1 MHNHSHRN
9 HAVVTMSVIQIKNK
23 LGSLGNSPQVQ
34 VKEFKLEQNQNWAI
48 LGGNGSGKSSF
59 AKMLQNADPSL
70 SAQVVSFEGEQELL
84 EREIYE
90 DDSEWLNKVDNGRI
104 CRDLIAENLT
114 GNANL
119 ATLIETL
126 QLQQC
131 IDTGFR
137 LLSTGERR
145 RLMLARALA
154 ASPKLL
160 ILDEPFDGLDKEFS
174 AHLAKV
180 IATISVITSTV
191 LIINRLSHISEVTTH
206 IACLHQMELVYQNTK
221 ENALA
226 SPLFQQLQSLDQ
238 VTPRPLPSRLPITTK
253 PYIPAPSQPV
263 ISLSNIRVA
272 YQNKT
277 ILDGLDW
284 QIMPNQH
291 WKISGPNGCGKSTLV
306 NLISGDHPQCY
317 SNDIHLFGQKR
328 GVGESIWEVKHHM
341 GLMSTSL
348 HQQYRITVTA
358 ETVVLS
364 GFFDTIG
371 VYRPVTPTNK
381 QIANEWLE
389 FLGLDKFKDA
399 HFHNLSFG
407 QQRML
412 LIARALIKRP
422 YLLILDEPCQGLDP
436 INRALVIQLI
446 EQIASRKIAQIIY
459 ISHEP
464 EDKLQC
470 LTHELNF
477 TSIPELSERDPAS
490 APLYSVH
497 LREL

>member
-1 MHNHSHRN
+1 
-9 HAVVTMSVIQIKNK
+9 MSILQIKNSSS
-23 LGSLGNSPQVQ
+23 SLTPLPTIEVENFS
-34 VKEFKLEQNQNWAI
+34 LEKQQHWVVI
-48 LGGNGSGKSSF
+48 GGNGSGKSTF
-59 AKMLQNADPSL
+59 ARMLKDADSSL
-70 SAQVVSFEGEQELL
+70 RAQFVSFENEQALL

-90 DDSEWLNKVDNGRI
+90 DDSEWLNQVDNGRTT
-104 CRDLIAENLT
+104 RELITENLSNDVT
-114 GNANL
+114 IE
-119 ATLIETL
+119 TLIETL

-154 ASPKLL
+154 ASPMLL
-160 ILDEPFDGLDKEFS
+160 ILDEPYDGLDKEFTS
-174 AHLAKV
+174 HLS
-180 IATISVITSTV
+180 TVITSISRTTPTV
-191 LIINRLSHISEVTTH
+191 LIVNRLSHISEATTH
-206 IACLHQMELVYQNTK
+206 IACLHQMELVYQDTK
-221 ENALA
+221 EGAL
-226 SPLFQQLQSLDQ
+226 SSKLFQQLQSLDQ
-238 VTPRPLPSRLPITTK
+238 GPHQPLPSKIPTVNS
-253 PYIPAPSQPV
+253 PYTPVPNKAV
-263 ISLSNIRVA
+263 ISLSDIRVA
-272 YQNKT
+272 YHNKT
-277 ILDGLDW
+277 ILDGLNW
-284 QIMPNQH
+284 EIMPGQH
-291 WKISGPNGCGKSTLV
+291 WKVSGPNGCGKSTLV

-317 SNDIHLFGQKR
+317 SNNIHLFGQKR
-328 GVGESIWEVKHHM
+328 GGGESIWEVKHHM

-371 VYRPVTPTNK
+371 VYRPVTPTHK
-381 QIANEWLE
+381 QIANEWLK
-389 FLGLDKFKDA
+389 FIGLDKFKDT
-399 HFHNLSFG
+399 HFQNLSFG

-446 EQIASRKIAQIIY
+446 EQIACRKIAQIIY

-464 EDKLQC
+464 ENKLQC
-470 LTHELNF
+470 LTHELSF
-477 TSIPELSERDPAS
+477 TSIPEFTEAAPST

-497 LREL
+497 LRQL

>member
-1 MHNHSHRN
+1 
-9 HAVVTMSVIQIKNK
+9 MSVIHIKNK
-23 LGSLGNSPQVQ
+23 LSSLTNPPQVG
-34 VKEFKLEQNQNWAI
+34 VKDFRLEGNQNWAI
-48 LGGNGSGKSSF
+48 LGGNGSGKSTF
-59 AKMLQNADPSL
+59 AKMLKAAAPAD
-70 SAQVVSFEGEQELL
+70 SAEVVSFEGEQALL

-90 DDSEWLNKVDNGRI
+90 DDSEWLNKVDNGRT
-104 CRDLIAENLT
+104 CRELITENLAGT
-114 GNANL
+114 ADIEN
-119 ATLIETL
+119 LIELL
-126 QLQQC
+126 QLDQC

-154 ASPKLL
+154 ASPNLL
-160 ILDEPFDGLDKEFS
+160 ILDEPYDGLDKEFS
-174 AHLAKV
+174 AHLGEIIAKV
-180 IATISVITSTV
+180 SMTTPTV
-191 LIINRLSHISEVTTH
+191 LIINRLSHISEVTSH
-206 IACLHQMELVYQNTK
+206 IACLHQMELVYQDSK
-221 ENALA
+221 ENAL
-226 SPLFQQLQSLDQ
+226 SSELFQQLQSLGEA
-238 VTPRPLPSRLPITTK
+238 VLRPLPSKLPSPTR
-253 PYIPAPSQPV
+253 PYSPAPDEAI
-263 ISLSNIRVA
+263 ISLNDVKVA
-272 YQNKT
+272 YHNKT

-284 QIMPNQH
+284 DITAGQH
-291 WKISGPNGCGKSTLV
+291 WKVSGPNGCGKSTLV

-317 SNDIHLFGQKR
+317 SNDIHLFGRKR

-341 GLMSTSL
+341 GLMSTGL

-371 VYRPVTPTNK
+371 VYRPVTPQHK
-381 QIANEWLE
+381 QIAGEWLV
-389 FLGLDKFKDA
+389 FLGLDKYKDA
-399 HFHNLSFG
+399 NFKNLSFG

-446 EQIASRKIAQIIY
+446 DQIAERNIAQIVY

-470 LTHELNF
+470 ITHELCF
-477 TSIPELSERDPAS
+477 SLKISEIDPAVE
-490 APLYSVH
+490 PLYSICFN
-497 LREL
+497 EL

>member
-1 MHNHSHRN
+1 
-9 HAVVTMSVIQIKNK
+9 MSVIQIKNK
-23 LGSLGNSPQVQ
+23 LSSLGNPPQVGI
-34 VKEFKLEQNQNWAI
+34 KDFKLKVNQNWAI
-48 LGGNGSGKSSF
+48 LGGNGSGKSTF
-59 AKMLQNADPSL
+59 ATMLKNADPSL
-70 SAQVVSFEGEQELL
+70 SAQVVSFEGEQALL

-90 DDSEWLNKVDNGRI
+90 DDSEWLNKVDNGRTA
-104 CRDLIAENLT
+104 RELITENLT
-114 GNANL
+114 GNAEL
-119 ATLIETL
+119 TTLIETL
-126 QLQQC
+126 QLHQC
-131 IDTGFR
+131 IDTGFH

-154 ASPKLL
+154 ASPRLL
-160 ILDEPFDGLDKEFS
+160 ILDEPYDGLDKEFS
-174 AHLAKV
+174 AHLAKT
-180 IATISVITSTV
+180 IAAISMITPTV

-206 IACLHQMELVYQNTK
+206 IACLHQMELVYQDTK
-221 ENALA
+221 ENAL
-226 SPLFQQLQSLDQ
+226 SSELLQQLQSLDQ
-238 VTPRPLPSRLPITTK
+238 GALRPLPSRLPSTTK
-253 PYIPAPSQPV
+253 PYTPATAQAV

-272 YQNKT
+272 YHDKT

-284 QIMPNQH
+284 EIIPGQH

-328 GVGESIWEVKHHM
+328 GVGESIWEIKHHM

-371 VYRPVTPTNK
+371 IYRPVTPAHK

-389 FLGLDKFKDA
+389 FLGLDKFKDT

-470 LTHELNF
+470 LTHELSF
-477 TSIPELSERDPAS
+477 TSISDLSEVNQTS

-497 LREL
+497 IKEL

>member
-1 MHNHSHRN
+1 MSILHIKSSPDPVSQPPTVEVAHFTIENNQHW
-9 HAVVTMSVIQIKNK
+9 AVI
-23 LGSLGNSPQVQ
+23 
-34 VKEFKLEQNQNWAI
+34 
-48 LGGNGSGKSSF
+48 GGNGSGKSTF
-59 AKMLQNADPSL
+59 AKMLQAADTAL
-70 SAQVVSFEGEQELL
+70 RAQVVSFENEQILL

-90 DDSEWLNKVDNGRI
+90 DDSEWLNKVDNGRTT
-104 CRDLIAENLT
+104 RELISENLSNDVT
-114 GNANL
+114 IEH
-119 ATLIETL
+119 LILTL

-160 ILDEPFDGLDKEFS
+160 ILDEPYDGLDKEFTS
-174 AHLAKV
+174 HLSTV
-180 IATISVITSTV
+180 IASISRTTPTV
-191 LIINRLSHISEVTTH
+191 LIVNRLSHISESTTH
-206 IACLHQMELVYQNTK
+206 IACLHQMELVYQDTK
-221 ENALA
+221 QKSL
-226 SPLFQQLQSLDQ
+226 SSKLFQQLQSLGQD
-238 VTPRPLPSRLPITTK
+238 PHRPLPSKIPTEKSPYTPIPTK
-253 PYIPAPSQPV
+253 AV
-263 ISLSNIRVA
+263 ITLNEIRVA
-272 YQNKT
+272 YHSKT
-277 ILDGLDW
+277 ILDDLNW
-284 QIMPNQH
+284 EIMPGQH
-291 WKISGPNGCGKSTLV
+291 WKVSGPNGCGKSTLV

-328 GVGESIWEVKHHM
+328 GVGESIWDVKHHM

-358 ETVVLS
+358 ETVILS
-364 GFFDTIG
+364 GFFDSIG
-371 VYRPVTPTNK
+371 VYRPVTPLHK
-381 QIANEWLE
+381 KVAKEWLE
-389 FLGLDKFKDA
+389 FLSLDKFKDTN
-399 HFHNLSFG
+399 FHKLSYG

-470 LTHELNF
+470 LTHELSF
-477 TSIPELSERDPAS
+477 HPIQEFSDVDQPDK
-490 APLYSVH
+490 PLYSVQ
-497 LREL
+497 LAEL